1 MLFSALLMLV
11 SSCIA
16 SQSNSGAD
24 TPGTYSESVSTA
36 PEYGKCYAKCRVG
49 DSQKT
54 EWQEILC
61 KADTTPEMIR
71 ELQNALNAEGLYKG
85 AIDGKMNGAMTTALT
100 EYQKANGLPTNNLN
114 MATLK
119 KLGVIW

>member
-1 MLFSALLMLV
+1 
-11 SSCIA
+11 
-16 SQSNSGAD
+16 
-24 TPGTYSESVSTA
+24 
-36 PEYGKCYAKCRVG
+36 
-49 DSQKT
+49 
-54 EWQEILC
+54 
-61 KADTTPEMIR
+61 MIR